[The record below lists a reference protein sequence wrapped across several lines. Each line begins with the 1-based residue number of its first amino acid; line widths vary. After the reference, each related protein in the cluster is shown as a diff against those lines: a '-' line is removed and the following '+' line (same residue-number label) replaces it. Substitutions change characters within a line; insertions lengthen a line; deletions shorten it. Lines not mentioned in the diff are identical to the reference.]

1 MSIET
6 LNLKVF
12 IHYSNSENVY
22 YSLIF
27 QEKNEWIFASSLCFS
42 KGKKSSVPITK
53 KTERAMKKDKI
64 QGKK

>member
-27 QEKNEWIFASSLCFS
+27 QEKN
-42 KGKKSSVPITK
+42 
-53 KTERAMKKDKI
+53 
-64 QGKK
+64 